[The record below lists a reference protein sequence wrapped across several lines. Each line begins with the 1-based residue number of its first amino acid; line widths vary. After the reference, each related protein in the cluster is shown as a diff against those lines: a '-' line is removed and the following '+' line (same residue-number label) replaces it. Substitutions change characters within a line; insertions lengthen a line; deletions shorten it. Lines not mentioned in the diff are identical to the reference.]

1 MMTESFYLKKS
12 LWIDFPVDDLVLITI
27 RKVFEVDLKV
37 ESGGRTQAPLVDF
50 NCTPK
55 FLHGTHTLC

>member
-37 ESGGRTQAPLVDF
+37 ESGGRT
-50 NCTPK
+50 
-55 FLHGTHTLC
+55 